1 MKILKSLVIVVAMAA
16 LAVGATNAYFS
27 DSVTSNGNSF
37 ASGTLELN
45 VDSGRTNVVK
55 FNVPNMVPGNQPKGS
70 WLVANVG
77 SINGYLDLENVAVSD
92 QENGCNGA
100 EVAAGDVTCDNPGAG
115 QGELDQLVNLRLFV
129 DRDGDGWIGGGDTVF
144 YNGPVSG
151 VAGNYELNELINTGN
166 NTTITAIL
174 DWHSTPNDNLAQ
186 GDSMTLDLTFEL
198 AQTAGQ

>member
-1 MKILKSLVIVVAMAA
+1 MKILKSLVIVLAMAT

-45 VDSGRTNVVK
+45 VDGGHTNVVK
-55 FNVPNMVPGNQPKGS
+55 FNVTNMKPGNQPKGS

-77 SINGYLDLENVAVSD
+77 SINGYLDLENIAVSN

-115 QGELDQLVNLRLFV
+115 QGELDQVVNLRLFV

-144 YNGPVSG
+144 YNGPVGG
-151 VAGNYELNELINTGN
+151 VAGNYELNEPINAGN

-174 DWHSTPNDNLAQ
+174 DWWSTPNDNLAQ
-186 GDSMTLDLTFEL
+186 TDSMTIDLTFEL
-198 AQTAGQ
+198 AQTTGQ